1 MEELIGIS
9 KVESGGLSTVT
20 VKDFKTQYYFKESMQ
35 PEEETTI
42 KLSEYPGII
51 LVFDGNSSWGCDALL
66 KSSDGLTVIKSTR
79 FSLIAIDSSL
89 QTSEKVNLHLQ
100 SASTLKIKNKRS
112 KTAVVFLRFIPI
124 I

>member
-20 VKDFKTQYYFKESMQ
+20 IKDFKTQYYFNASIQ
-35 PEEETTI
+35 SEEETTI
-42 KLSEYPGII
+42 NLSGYPGII
-51 LVFDGNSSWGCDALL
+51 LVFDGNSSWGCDVLL
-66 KSSDGLTVIKSTR
+66 KASDGLTAIKSTP

-100 SASTLKIKNKRS
+100 DIRTLKIKNKKS
-112 KTAVVFLRFIPI
+112 KKAVLFLRFIPVG
-124 I
+124 